1 MTIIDRRKTGKDKSV
16 GNRQKFIKR
25 YKSRIKRSVD
35 DITYDKGITD
45 ILKDRKITI
54 DQDEIE
60 EPSFNFDMA
69 TGERDVIFT
78 GNKTLQKGDKI
89 HRPPQSEEESTEGSD
104 TGDGFDEFTFTLT
117 KEEFLELYFSD
128 MRLPD
133 FIKESMKGS
142 SKWKMKRTGY
152 SKEGIPPRLDLFKT
166 LKQSMARRSA
176 TRKRVCTECHSS
188 NISIYGPTF
197 HDTKHMYKCEECGNI
212 TESRVGT
219 QRYLDDIDLRYK
231 HFTKHPFPVKQAT
244 MILLM
249 DVSGSMG
256 EFEKTLAKKF
266 FLLLYLF
273 LNKMYKEVDVI
284 FISHTQEASEVTEHE
299 FFYGTQ
305 TGGTVVSS
313 GLQMAKDIIDS
324 RINLEE
330 SNVYISQASDGDNW
344 SGDDTVSAS
353 LMEDLLAKVQYF
365 AYIQT
370 EEISRK
376 NIKAKHGIQDLM
388 TLYSELETKHKNLK
402 AKHVCDESEV
412 YPVLRSLFE
421 DK

>member
-1 MTIIDRRKTGKDKSV
+1 MTIIDRRKTNKNKSV

-35 DITYDKGITD
+35 AISDTKGITD

-60 EPSFNFDMA
+60 EPNFNFDMS

-89 HRPPQSEEESTEGSD
+89 RKPPESDEDGTEGSD
-104 TGDGFDEFTFTLT
+104 TGEGFNEFSFTLT

-128 MRLPD
+128 MKLPD

-142 SKWKMKRTGY
+142 HKWKMKRSGY
-152 SKEGIPPRLDLFKT
+152 SKEGIPPRLDLLKT
-166 LKQSMARRSA
+166 LKQSMARRIATKSICECVPEINA
-176 TRKRVCTECHSS
+176 TRWAAIGQDDCV
-188 NISIYGPTF
+188 
-197 HDTKHMYKCEECGNI
+197 KCE
-212 TESRVGT
+212 GT
-219 QRYLDDIDLRYK
+219 GIKNQRYLDDIDLRYK
-231 HFTKHPFPVKQAT
+231 HFTKYPFPVKQAT

-256 EFEKTLAKKF
+256 EFEKMLAKKF

-273 LNKMYKEVDVI
+273 LNKVYKNVDVI
-284 FISHTQEASEVTEHE
+284 FISHTQDAQEVTEHE
-299 FFYGTQ
+299 FFYSQ
-305 TGGTVVSS
+305 ETGGTIVSS
-313 GLQMAKDIIDS
+313 GLQKAKDIIDS
-324 RINLEE
+324 RINLNET
-330 SNVYISQASDGDNW
+330 NVYIAQASDGDNW
-344 SGDDTVSAS
+344 PGEENTVTS
-353 LMEDLLAKVQYF
+353 LMEDLLSKVQYF

-370 EEISRK
+370 EEARRREQKARYGVNDIYTLYAELQ
-376 NIKAKHGIQDLM
+376 AKHINLRAKNVN
-388 TLYSELETKHKNLK
+388 SE
-402 AKHVCDESEV
+402 AEV

-421 DK
+421 E